1 MNKIALVNELERRNA
16 LWASIQQFP
25 LDKVRPSHLN
35 ENFIYRGSAGIY
47 SNKELTSVLSAD
59 GIGVTLSILH
69 SGKHYPDEVTS
80 DGLLYHYPKTNRSKS
95 HDQNEIIATKN
106 AGRLELPIFVIL
118 PGNTASFREVRLGWV
133 VDFDDKAEV
142 FLISYSEVKPQFET
156 EEEDEPFRLTQKD
169 NGKATEGRSRP
180 NQLKFMF
187 NVHKKYGSKCAVCNI
202 TINKLL
208 DAAHIRGKKY
218 NGSDDWRN
226 GIVLC
231 KNHHKSF
238 DSGLF
243 KIDPNSLNVII
254 SEKINNKEL
263 KISGTRLNTATGKAP
278 HINALKWKWK
288 NQVFY

>member
-263 KISGTRLNTATGKAP
+263 KISGKRLNTATGKAP